1 LHIRGFWLATQMHFL
16 ANRFIP
22 SFEKGLSRLA
32 LLPGLCSVSVLAG
45 FSYSVIAAAATQG
58 IS

>member
-1 LHIRGFWLATQMHFL
+1 MQFS
-16 ANRFIP
+16 ANPFIP

-32 LLPGLCSVSVLAG
+32 LLPGLCSVSGLAG

>member
-1 LHIRGFWLATQMHFL
+1 MHFS
-16 ANRFIP
+16 ANPFIP
-22 SFEKGLSRLA
+22 SFKKGLSRLT
-32 LLPGLCSVSVLAG
+32 LLPGLCSVSGLAG